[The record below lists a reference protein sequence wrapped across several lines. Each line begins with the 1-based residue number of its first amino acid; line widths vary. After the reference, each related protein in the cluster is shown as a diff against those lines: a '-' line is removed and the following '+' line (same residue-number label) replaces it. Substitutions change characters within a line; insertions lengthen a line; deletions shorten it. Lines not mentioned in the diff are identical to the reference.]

1 MLGGD
6 IQIRWSSED
15 HRGDIVLDPNNTD
28 LSTDVGLE
36 TAIIISLFTDMR
48 AGEDELPIREVSR
61 RGWWGDA
68 VADIPGDQTGS
79 KLWLLHREK
88 ELHSVAVRAKQY
100 AEESLK
106 WLIDSKIASKVE
118 VESELLGNGVLGLA
132 VKITRPGKTELTEYR
147 YNYNWDGQ
155 EAKSNAL

>member
-15 HRGDIVLDPNNTD
+15 HRGDIALDANSAD
-28 LSTDVGLE
+28 ISTDIGLE
-36 TAIIISLFTDMR
+36 TAIVISLFTDKR
-48 AGEDELPIREVSR
+48 AEADELPIRETSR

-68 VADIPGDQTGS
+68 VADIPNDQIGS

-88 ELHSVAVRAKQY
+88 ELRSVAARAKQY
-100 AEESLK
+100 AEESLQ
-106 WLIDSKIASKVE
+106 WLIETKIASKVE

-132 VKITRPGKTELTEYR
+132 VRISRPGKTELTEYR
-147 YNYNWDGQ
+147 YNYNWDAQ
-155 EAKSNAL
+155 EAKKYAV